1 MKDRTKLTDADKKL
15 LAKEA
20 RDLAA
25 ERKLLNR
32 KWAKEILLVLEKG
45 DKCCCDIREGL
56 IQNGK
61 TITEDMANKTLK
73 HLLKFD
79 FIKKI
84 KSPTSHEQK
93 DFTLTPYGREALVL
107 IHKLMDFGSRYN
119 KRMDIKNA
127 EK

>member
-1 MKDRTKLTDADKKL
+1 MDFLIPSGKMTRLFISL
-15 LAKEA
+15 MH
-20 RDLAA
+20 
-25 ERKLLNR
+25 N
-32 KWAKEILLVLEKG
+32 V
-45 DKCCCDIREGL
+45 GL

-119 KRMDIKNA
+119 NRMDIKNA
-127 EK
+127 EE